1 MVDRAQRVLQHRTTD
16 KDQGQG
22 RNPIVRWVSHSISAA
37 FGQAFYGT
45 ARGLSLSRRGY
56 PLAIAIGLAVDN
68 ASGSNRF
75 KSE

>member
-16 KDQGQG
+16 KDQG
-22 RNPIVRWVSHSISAA
+22 RNPIVRWVSHLTSAA

-45 ARGLSLSRRGY
+45 TRGLSLSRRGY
-56 PLAIAIGLAVDN
+56 PPAIAIGLAVDN

-75 KSE
+75 ESE